1 MIQRLKRFG
10 NKQVGNVK
18 AFGKKH
24 QGKIALLGAIVGGV
38 AYAES
43 EYQKDGPNKRA
54 RGAADAERIM
64 GRIADEE
71 QEDAVQAH
79 NQLMEAAR
87 PAPVGGG
94 NLAPIQ
100 PAKPGI
106 VGMVGNIPKVANK
119 LEAGARS
126 VEEAGVFKKS
136 KKAQEAVVSVTAAI
150 NEPTKRAK
158 KKADKFNA
166 EQARFLAGEMTDKEA
181 RKFIKKKAKRERKNK

>member
-24 QGKIALLGAIVGGV
+24 QGKIALLGAIVGGA

-54 RGAADAERIM
+54 RAATETERIM

-79 NQLMEAAR
+79 NELMANAR

-94 NLAPIQ
+94 NLAPIE

-106 VGMVGNIPKVANK
+106 VGMVGNIPKAANK

-126 VEEAGVFKKS
+126 VEDAGVFKKG
-136 KKAQEAVVSVTAAI
+136 KKAQSAVVDVAAAI
-150 NEPTKRAK
+150 NAPTKKAK

-166 EQARFLAGEMTDKEA
+166 EQARFLAGEMTDKQA
-181 RKFIKKKAKRERKNK
+181 AKFIKKKAKRDAKK